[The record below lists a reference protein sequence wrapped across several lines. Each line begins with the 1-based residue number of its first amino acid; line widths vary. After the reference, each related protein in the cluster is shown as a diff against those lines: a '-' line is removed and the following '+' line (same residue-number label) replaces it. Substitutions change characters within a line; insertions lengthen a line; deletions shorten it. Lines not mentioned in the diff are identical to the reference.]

1 MMTKQ
6 TIRLES
12 HIECTNMGNYKGWT
26 LYKANNYQGSWWAVS
41 ADGEFRVR
49 PTSTKGRV
57 TGTIDRH
64 IFDTEF

>member
-1 MMTKQ
+1 MTTK
-6 TIRLES
+6 TAKGPES
-12 HIECTNMGNYKGWT
+12 YINCTDKGIHKGWT

-41 ADGEFRVR
+41 ADGKLRVR

-57 TGTIDRH
+57 TATIDQH